1 MAKSLA
7 KSNRVFDQ
15 GYEFKKGDTYFKTTS
30 VDNAAESST
39 HHLNNQAISSII
51 SQPGVINALL
61 EALIK
66 REK

>member
-39 HHLNNQAISSII
+39 QQALSSII

-61 EALIK
+61 KALINP
-66 REK
+66 EK